1 MVNQDHLVPERG
13 DVVMVRLNPQVW
25 YEQSGARP
33 AVIISPAAYN
43 EKVGLALLCP
53 VTSEVKGYPFEV
65 LIPEGLPVSGAV
77 LSDRVKSLDW
87 RARKAE
93 WVCRL
98 PPALINEV
106 LGKLRAVLEW

>member
-1 MVNQDHLVPERG
+1 MVDQNHFVPERG
-13 DVVMVRLNPQVW
+13 DVVMVMLNPQVW

-33 AVIISPAAYN
+33 AVIISPANYN

-53 VTSEVKGYPFEV
+53 IASEVKGYPFEV
-65 LIPEGLPVSGAV
+65 LIPEGLPVAGAV

-93 WVCRL
+93 WICRL
-98 PPALINEV
+98 PASSVNEI
-106 LGKLRAVLEW
+106 LGKLRSVLEW